1 VKLLNQNKDKMEGQY
16 VIIDLINMQVMKDQA
31 GNIKYY
37 NTDEEAGEVCGMY
50 EFENVWVCKLVY
62 NHIEK

>member
-1 VKLLNQNKDKMEGQY
+1 MIDKYIILDLNTMDYMKDKDGIVKIYSSEQ
-16 VIIDLINMQVMKDQA
+16 
-31 GNIKYY
+31 
-37 NTDEEAGEVCGMY
+37 EAREICGMY